1 MPPRKIASSPNSNAN
16 PKPNPDLD
24 RGAIFRT
31 PFSSCL
37 RVLELSISAAYI
49 KMCINIL
56 QRTEDVYRADVDM
69 LFSLEELVQCLSSN
83 LVILTLYKKNQK
95 FELQLQFVQSLA
107 TVLVMLIK
115 VNIIYLNTL

>member
-1 MPPRKIASSPNSNAN
+1 
-16 PKPNPDLD
+16 
-24 RGAIFRT
+24 
-31 PFSSCL
+31 
-37 RVLELSISAAYI
+37 
-49 KMCINIL
+49 MCINIL